1 MSDLFN
7 KDVPQQ
13 DGIYRALD
21 KRPSVPLGQSSNFLP
36 LTAAVYEPLW
46 RGRSIDILT
55 GGAFS
60 TQRELE
66 LMLKCLDIKPGQA
79 VLDAA
84 CSAGLY
90 ARTLLESD
98 PTLNVHA
105 LDFSL
110 PFLKKAKQYAER
122 DNAAPVLVHADVRDL
137 PYQDGSFDALVCG
150 GSLNEFTD
158 LPRTLAEFVRVL
170 KPGGKMWQMYVTQAD
185 ALVGK
190 GVQGLIRVSG
200 IRFIAPERL
209 EPLAVE
215 AGFKLVRAQYR
226 GAVALA
232 LFEKRQES
240 EVSNQNSGV
249 VNSTDYAQ

>member
-7 KDVPQQ
+7 ADLFNRDVPEQ

-21 KRPSVPLGQSSNFLP
+21 KRPNVPLGQSSNFLP
-36 LTAAVYEPLW
+36 LTAALYEPLW
-46 RGRSIDILT
+46 RMRSIHILT

-60 TQRELE
+60 TERELD
-66 LMLKCLDIKPGQA
+66 LMLKWLDVQPGQV

-90 ARTLLESD
+90 ARTLLERE
-98 PTLNVHA
+98 PTLTVHA

-110 PFLKKAKQYAER
+110 PFLKKAKEYAER
-122 DNAAPVLVHADVRDL
+122 DNVTPLLVYADVRDL
-137 PYQDGSFDALVCG
+137 PYKDASFDAVVCG

-158 LPRTLAEFVRVL
+158 LPQSLREFARVL
-170 KPGGKMWQMYVTQAD
+170 KPGGKMWQMYVTKAD

-190 GVQGLIRVSG
+190 GVQGFIRASG
-200 IRFIAPERL
+200 IRFIAPEKL
-209 EPLAVE
+209 EPQANA
-215 AGFKLVRAQYR
+215 AGFRLVRAQYR

-232 LFEKRQES
+232 LFEKGRS
-240 EVSNQNSGV
+240 KK
-249 VNSTDYAQ
+249 